1 MSKLQKIGAA
11 ALIAL
16 LAIAGWGLWATQQST
31 APVQAVK
38 TNALLPAASRK
49 SAVPII
55 DQNTYFTAQH
65 LARLANT
72 PDEQPFA
79 QAAVQV
85 ADHELDLAFAAV
97 LRYLEANP
105 PPLSAEATRIQ
116 QHLDNLQKVLAADSD
131 SLKRLQAQLAQASD
145 AEKPAIQDRLDLLQ
159 SQVELEQ
166 DEVQEANNDL
176 MQAGGNQHQRI
187 QMMQQEH
194 QTLQRNA
201 AAAPPVAAASPLG
214 TLRGMFGKIREWLT
228 LHRKDRWLRE
238 AQQQAAN
245 SATLLASERAQI
257 AAQLAA
263 DKARIPE
270 FSEHKQHVL
279 ASQAP
284 SATATQPAP
293 GPQTAHAA
301 STAPVTHAPPKTR
314 AASTAQPAPVTS
326 PAPTS
331 AAPSSATP
339 ATNAAPKTLLELT
352 RQMAAEQRR
361 LTLRDERITD
371 RRRLAEIYG
380 QWEAVVGAQA
390 RTVLHEILTGALIV
404 LAALLLLLVADHW
417 LERLLSR
424 ARIDRRQ
431 LATLHSVVGVSLQ
444 LVGLLVIVLVLIGL
458 PGQIGTMLGIVGAG
472 LTVALKDFIVAFI
485 GWFVLMG
492 RNGIRLGD
500 WVEINGVSGEVVE
513 LNMFH
518 TVLLETGNWT
528 DAGHPTGR
536 RVTFTNSFA
545 IGNHYF
551 NFSTSGQWLWD
562 ELTVVVPYDRDPHA
576 IADAL
581 QKEVTE
587 ATAKDA
593 SSAEQEWRR
602 AARGRGVSFSLAP
615 ALAIRPSASGSGV
628 DIALRYVTRANER
641 LALRSKLYQSAV
653 QLLAQHPE
661 RRAVT
666 G

>member
-11 ALIAL
+11 VLIAL
-16 LAIAGWGLWATQQST
+16 LVMAAWGLWATQQST

-72 PDEQPFA
+72 PDEQPLA

-105 PPLSAEATRIQ
+105 PPLSPEASQIQ
-116 QHLDNLQKVLAADSD
+116 QHLDNLQKVLAADTD
-131 SLKRLQAQLAQASD
+131 SLKRLQTQLAQASD
-145 AEKPAIQDRLDLLQ
+145 AEKPTIQDRVDLLQ

-194 QTLQRNA
+194 QTMQRNA
-201 AAAPPVAAASPLG
+201 AASPIAAASSLG
-214 TLRGMFGKIREWLT
+214 TLRGMVGKIREWLT
-228 LHRKDRWLRE
+228 LHRKDRWLGE
-238 AQQQAAN
+238 AQQQAAT
-245 SATLLASERAQI
+245 SAHLLASERAQI

-263 DKARIPE
+263 DKARMPE
-270 FSEHKQHVL
+270 FSEHRQRVL
-279 ASQAP
+279 ASPAP
-284 SATATQPAP
+284 PVTGSAPAQSSHPGHAAAAAPATHAAPAAQSAPATPQPA
-293 GPQTAHAA
+293 G
-301 STAPVTHAPPKTR
+301 VG
-314 AASTAQPAPVTS
+314 
-326 PAPTS
+326 S
-331 AAPSSATP
+331 AAPATAGAP
-339 ATNAAPKTLLELT
+339 PAPKTLLELT

-380 QWEAVVGAQA
+380 QWEAVVGGQA
-390 RTVLHEILTGALIV
+390 RAALHEILAGALIV

-417 LERLLSR
+417 IERLVSR

-431 LATLHSVVGVSLQ
+431 LATLRGVIGVSLQ
-444 LVGLLVIVLVLIGL
+444 LIGLLVIALVLIGL

-472 LTVALKDFIVAFI
+472 LTVALKDFIVAFV

-545 IGNHYF
+545 IGGHYF

-576 IADAL
+576 IADTL

-587 ATAKDA
+587 ATAKDVNQ
-593 SSAEQEWRR
+593 AEEEWRR
-602 AARGRGVSFSLAP
+602 AARGRGVSFSLQP
-615 ALAIRPSASGSGV
+615 AIAIRPSTGGSGV
-628 DIALRYVTRANER
+628 EIALRYVTRASER
-641 LALRSKLYQSAV
+641 LALRAKLYQSAV

-661 RRAVT
+661 KRAAT

>member
-1 MSKLQKIGAA
+1 MSRLQKIGAA
-11 ALIAL
+11 VLIAL
-16 LAIAGWGLWATQQST
+16 LAAAGWGLWVTQQST

-38 TNALLPAASRK
+38 ANALFPASERK

-65 LARLANT
+65 LARLATT
-72 PDEQPFA
+72 PDEQPLA
-79 QAAVQV
+79 QAAMQV

-105 PPLSAEATRIQ
+105 PPLSPEASQIQ
-116 QHLDNLQKVLAADSD
+116 QRLDNLQKVLGSDTETLKHLRSQLGQAAD
-131 SLKRLQAQLAQASD
+131 AG
-145 AEKPAIQDRLDLLQ
+145 KPAIQDRIDLLQ

-166 DEVQEANNDL
+166 DEVQEASNDL

-187 QMMQQEH
+187 QMMQQQH
-194 QTLQRNA
+194 QAMERNA
-201 AAAPPVAAASPLG
+201 AALSAPPASPLG
-214 TLRGMFGKIREWLT
+214 TLRGMVGKISQWLT

-238 AQQQAAN
+238 AQQQVAT
-245 SATLLASERAQI
+245 SATLLAQERAQI

-263 DKARIPE
+263 DRAR
-270 FSEHKQHVL
+270 V
-279 ASQAP
+279 ASP
-284 SATATQPAP
+284 RATQPEPAAP
-293 GPQTAHAA
+293 QPTGLARAPAP
-301 STAPVTHAPPKTR
+301 STTPFVNAPPG
-314 AASTAQPAPVTS
+314 
-326 PAPTS
+326 
-331 AAPSSATP
+331 
-339 ATNAAPKTLLELT
+339 TLLDLT
-352 RQMAAEQRR
+352 RRIAAEQRR
-361 LTLRDERITD
+361 LTLRDERIAD
-371 RRRLAEIYG
+371 RRRLAEVYG
-380 QWEAVVGAQA
+380 QWDVVVSGQA
-390 RTVLHEILTGALIV
+390 RAALHEILTDAFIV

-417 LERLLSR
+417 VERLLAR

-431 LATLHSVVGVSLQ
+431 LATLRSVVGVALQ
-444 LVGLLVIVLVLIGL
+444 LVGLLVIVLVLVGL

-472 LTVALKDFIVAFI
+472 LTVALKDFIVAFV

-528 DAGHPTGR
+528 TAGHPTGR

-587 ATAKDA
+587 ATAKDVTE
-593 SSAEQEWRR
+593 AELEWRR
-602 AARGRGVSFSLAP
+602 AARGRGLSFSLQP
-615 ALAIRPSASGSGV
+615 AIAIRPSAGGSGV

-641 LALRSKLYQSAV
+641 LALRAKLYQSAV
-653 QLLAQHPE
+653 RLLAQRPE
-661 RRAVT
+661 RRAIA

>member
-11 ALIAL
+11 VLIAL
-16 LAIAGWGLWATQQST
+16 LAAAGWGLWVTQQST
-31 APVQAVK
+31 APVVALK
-38 TNALLPAASRK
+38 ANALLPASSHK

-55 DQNTYFTAQH
+55 DQNTYFTAQR
-65 LARLANT
+65 LARFATT
-72 PDEQPFA
+72 PDEQPLA

-105 PPLSAEATRIQ
+105 PPLSAQASQIQ
-116 QHLDNLQKVLAADSD
+116 QRLDNLQKLLGADTEA
-131 SLKRLQAQLAQASD
+131 LKRLQAQLAQASD
-145 AEKPAIQDRLDLLQ
+145 AEKPAIQDRVDLIQ

-194 QTLQRNA
+194 EAMQRNA
-201 AAAPPVAAASPLG
+201 AASPAAPVSPLG
-214 TLRGMFGKIREWLT
+214 TLRGMVGGIRQWLT
-228 LHRKDRWLRE
+228 LQRKDRWLRE
-238 AQQQAAN
+238 AQQQVATSAN
-245 SATLLASERAQI
+245 LLASERAQI

-270 FSEHKQHVL
+270 FSEHKQRAL
-279 ASQAP
+279 AAP
-284 SATATQPAP
+284 APAATAAQSAP
-293 GPQTAHAA
+293 GVRPGHA
-301 STAPVTHAPPKTR
+301 
-314 AASTAQPAPVTS
+314 S
-326 PAPTS
+326 PAAHP
-331 AAPSSATP
+331 ASATP
-339 ATNAAPKTLLELT
+339 QPTGVAPASSANADSGSAPKTLLELT

-361 LTLRDERITD
+361 LTLRDERIAD

-380 QWEAVVGAQA
+380 QWEAVVAGQV
-390 RTVLHEILTGALIV
+390 RTALHEILTGALVV

-417 LERLLSR
+417 LERLLAR
-424 ARIDRRQ
+424 TRIDRRQ
-431 LATLHSVVGVSLQ
+431 LATLRSVVGVTLQ

-458 PGQIGTMLGIVGAG
+458 PAQIGTMLGIVGAG

-587 ATAKDA
+587 ATAKDVTN
-593 SSAEQEWRR
+593 AEQEWRR
-602 AARGRGVSFSLAP
+602 AARGRGVNFSLQP
-615 ALAIRPSASGSGV
+615 AIAIRPSAGGSGV

-641 LALRSKLYQSAV
+641 LALRAKLYQAAV
-653 QLLAQHPE
+653 QLLAQRPE
-661 RRAVT
+661 RRAIA

>member
-1 MSKLQKIGAA
+1 MSKLQNIGAA
-11 ALIAL
+11 VLIAL
-16 LAIAGWGLWATQQST
+16 LAAAGWGLWVTQPS
-31 APVQAVK
+31 AGPVQAVRM
-38 TNALLPAASRK
+38 NALLPASSHK

-55 DQNTYFTAQH
+55 DQNTYFTAQR
-65 LARLANT
+65 LARFATT
-72 PDEQPFA
+72 PDEQPLG

-105 PPLSAEATRIQ
+105 PPLSKEASQIQ
-116 QHLDNLQKVLAADSD
+116 QRLDNLQKVLSADTET
-131 SLKRLQAQLAQASD
+131 LKRVQSQLAQAPD
-145 AEKPAIQDRLDLLQ
+145 AEKPGIQDRVDLLQ
-159 SQVELEQ
+159 SQVELGQ

-194 QTLQRNA
+194 QSMQRNA
-201 AAAPPVAAASPLG
+201 AASPASPPSPLG
-214 TLRGMFGKIREWLT
+214 TLRGMVGGIRQWLA
-228 LHRKDRWLRE
+228 LHRKDRWLHE
-238 AQQQAAN
+238 AQQQAAT
-245 SATLLASERAQI
+245 SANLLASERAQI

-270 FSEHKQHVL
+270 FSRGAHT
-279 ASQAP
+279 AP
-284 SATATQPAP
+284 ATQPA
-293 GPQTAHAA
+293 
-301 STAPVTHAPPKTR
+301 
-314 AASTAQPAPVTS
+314 AQPAPAAR
-326 PAPTS
+326 PAPS
-331 AAPSSATP
+331 GVAPASPATP
-339 ATNAAPKTLLELT
+339 AADAAPTTLLELT
-352 RQMAAEQRR
+352 RRMAAEQRR
-361 LTLRDERITD
+361 LTLRDERISD
-371 RRRLAEIYG
+371 RRRLAGIYG
-380 QWEAVVGAQA
+380 QWEAVVAGQA
-390 RTVLHEILTGALIV
+390 RAALHEILTGALIV

-417 LERLLSR
+417 LERLLAR
-424 ARIDRRQ
+424 ARIERRQ
-431 LATLHSVVGVSLQ
+431 LATLRSLVGVSLQ

-458 PGQIGTMLGIVGAG
+458 PGQVGTMLGIVGAG
-472 LTVALKDFIVAFI
+472 LTVALKDFIVAFV

-576 IADAL
+576 IADTL

-587 ATAKDA
+587 ATAKDVTN
-593 SSAEQEWRR
+593 AEQEWRR
-602 AARGRGVSFSLAP
+602 AARGRGVSFSVQP
-615 ALAIRPSASGSGV
+615 AIAIRPSVGGTGV
-628 DIALRYVTRANER
+628 EITLRYVTRANER
-641 LALRSKLYQSAV
+641 LALRAKLYQSAV
-653 QLLAQHPE
+653 QLLAQRPE
-661 RRAVT
+661 RRAVA

>member
-1 MSKLQKIGAA
+1 MSKLQKVGAA
-11 ALIAL
+11 VLIAL
-16 LAIAGWGLWATQQST
+16 LAISAWGLWATQQSM

-65 LARLANT
+65 LARLATT
-72 PDEQPFA
+72 PDEQPLA

-105 PPLSAEATRIQ
+105 PPLSPEATQIQ
-116 QHLDNLQKVLAADSD
+116 QHLDNLQKLLAADTD

-145 AEKPAIQDRLDLLQ
+145 AEKPPIQDRVDLLQ

-194 QTLQRNA
+194 QTMQRNA
-201 AAAPPVAAASPLG
+201 AASSVAASSPLG
-214 TLRGMFGKIREWLT
+214 TLRGMVGKIREWLT

-238 AQQQAAN
+238 AQRQAAT
-245 SATLLASERAQI
+245 SANLLASERAQI

-270 FSEHKQHVL
+270 FSEHRQRVL
-279 ASQAP
+279 AAP
-284 SATATQPAP
+284 APPVTATAPAQSAHP
-293 GPQTAHAA
+293 GHAA
-301 STAPVTHAPPKTR
+301 AAAPVTHAAP
-314 AASTAQPAPVTS
+314 AAQPAPATPQ
-326 PAPTS
+326 PAGTGS
-331 AAPSSATP
+331 AAPVAAGAP
-339 ATNAAPKTLLELT
+339 AAPKTLLELT

-380 QWEAVVGAQA
+380 QWEAVVSGQA
-390 RTVLHEILTGALIV
+390 RTALHEILAGALIV

-417 LERLLSR
+417 IERLVTR

-431 LATLHSVVGVSLQ
+431 LATLRGVIGVSLQ
-444 LVGLLVIVLVLIGL
+444 LIGLLVIALVLIGL

-472 LTVALKDFIVAFI
+472 LTVALKDFIVAFV

-545 IGNHYF
+545 IGSHYF

-581 QKEVTE
+581 QKEVTA
-587 ATAKDA
+587 ATAKDV
-593 SSAEQEWRR
+593 SQAEEEWRR
-602 AARGRGVSFSLAP
+602 AARGRGVSFSLQP
-615 ALAIRPSASGSGV
+615 AIAIRPSTGGSGV
-628 DIALRYVTRANER
+628 DVALRYVTRANER
-641 LALRSKLYQSAV
+641 LALRAKLYQSAV

-661 RRAVT
+661 RRTAT

>member
-1 MSKLQKIGAA
+1 MSKLQNIGAA
-11 ALIAL
+11 VLIAL
-16 LAIAGWGLWATQQST
+16 LAAAGWGLWITQPS
-31 APVQAVK
+31 AGPVQAVRM
-38 TNALLPAASRK
+38 NALLPASSHK

-55 DQNTYFTAQH
+55 DQNTYFTAQR
-65 LARLANT
+65 LARFATT
-72 PDEQPFA
+72 PDEQPLA

-105 PPLSAEATRIQ
+105 PPLSKEASQIQ
-116 QHLDNLQKVLAADSD
+116 QRLDNLQKVLSADTEA
-131 SLKRLQAQLAQASD
+131 LKRVQSQLAQAPD
-145 AEKPAIQDRLDLLQ
+145 AEKPGIQDRVDLLQ
-159 SQVELEQ
+159 SQVELGQ

-194 QTLQRNA
+194 QSMQRNA
-201 AAAPPVAAASPLG
+201 AASPASPPSPLG
-214 TLRGMFGKIREWLT
+214 TLRGMVGGIRQWLA
-228 LHRKDRWLRE
+228 LHRKDRWLHE
-238 AQQQAAN
+238 AQQQAAT
-245 SATLLASERAQI
+245 SANLLASERAQI

-270 FSEHKQHVL
+270 FSRGAHT
-279 ASQAP
+279 AP
-284 SATATQPAP
+284 ATQPAHAAQPAHATQPAP
-293 GPQTAHAA
+293 ATQPAHA
-301 STAPVTHAPPKTR
+301 TQPAPAPQPAHA
-314 AASTAQPAPVTS
+314 AQPAPAAQASPSGVAPAS
-326 PAPTS
+326 PAIAAAD
-331 AAPSSATP
+331 AAPT
-339 ATNAAPKTLLELT
+339 TLLELT
-352 RQMAAEQRR
+352 RRMAAEQRR
-361 LTLRDERITD
+361 LTLRDERISD
-371 RRRLAEIYG
+371 RRRLAGIYG
-380 QWEAVVGAQA
+380 RWEAIVAGQA
-390 RTVLHEILTGALIV
+390 RAALHEILTGALIV

-417 LERLLSR
+417 LERLLAR
-424 ARIDRRQ
+424 ARIERRQ
-431 LATLHSVVGVSLQ
+431 LATLRSLVGVSLQ

-458 PGQIGTMLGIVGAG
+458 PGQVGTMLGIVGAG
-472 LTVALKDFIVAFI
+472 LTVALKDFIVAFV

-576 IADAL
+576 IADTL

-587 ATAKDA
+587 ATAKDVTN
-593 SSAEQEWRR
+593 AEQEWRR
-602 AARGRGVSFSLAP
+602 AARGRGVSFSVQP
-615 ALAIRPSASGSGV
+615 AIAIRPSVGGSGV
-628 DIALRYVTRANER
+628 EIALRYVTRANER
-641 LALRSKLYQSAV
+641 LALRAKLYQSAV
-653 QLLAQHPE
+653 QLLAQRPE
-661 RRAVT
+661 RRAVA

>member
-11 ALIAL
+11 VLIAL
-16 LAIAGWGLWATQQST
+16 LVVAGWGLWATQQST

-38 TNALLPAASRK
+38 TNALLPASSRK

-72 PDEQPFA
+72 PDEQPLA

-105 PPLSAEATRIQ
+105 PPLSPEASQIQ
-116 QHLDNLQKVLAADSD
+116 QHLDNLQKVLAADTD
-131 SLKRLQAQLAQASD
+131 SLKRLQSQLGQASD
-145 AEKPAIQDRLDLLQ
+145 AEKPAIQDRMDLLQ

-194 QTLQRNA
+194 QTMQRNA
-201 AAAPPVAAASPLG
+201 AAASPVSAATPLG
-214 TLRGMFGKIREWLT
+214 ALRGLVGKIREWLT
-228 LHRKDRWLRE
+228 LHGKDRWLRE
-238 AQQQAAN
+238 AQQQAAT
-245 SATLLASERAQI
+245 SANLLASERAQI

-263 DKARIPE
+263 DKARVPE
-270 FSEHKQHVL
+270 FSEHRQRVL
-279 ASQAP
+279 AP
-284 SATATQPAP
+284 SAPSVTATEPAQGLHP
-293 GPQTAHAA
+293 GHAA
-301 STAPVTHAPPKTR
+301 SAAPATHA
-314 AASTAQPAPVTS
+314 
-326 PAPTS
+326 APTTQALPPTPQTSGIAPAS
-331 AAPSSATP
+331 AATP
-339 ATNAAPKTLLELT
+339 GANAAPKTLLELT

-380 QWEAVVGAQA
+380 QWEAVVGGQA
-390 RTVLHEILTGALIV
+390 RTALHEILAGALIV

-417 LERLLSR
+417 IERLLSR

-431 LATLHSVVGVSLQ
+431 LATLRGVVGVSLQ
-444 LVGLLVIVLVLIGL
+444 LIGLLVIVLVLIGL

-472 LTVALKDFIVAFI
+472 LTVALKDFIVAFV

-545 IGNHYF
+545 IGGHYF

-576 IADAL
+576 IADTL

-587 ATAKDA
+587 ATAKDV
-593 SSAEQEWRR
+593 SQAEQEWRR
-602 AARGRGVSFSLAP
+602 AARGRGVSFSLQP
-615 ALAIRPSASGSGV
+615 AIAIRPSTGGSGV
-628 DIALRYVTRANER
+628 EIALRYVTRANER
-641 LALRSKLYQSAV
+641 LALRAKLYQSAV

-661 RRAVT
+661 RRAAA

>member
-11 ALIAL
+11 VLIAL

-105 PPLSAEATRIQ
+105 PPLSPEATQIQ
-116 QHLDNLQKVLAADSD
+116 QHLDNLQKVLAADTD
-131 SLKRLQAQLAQASD
+131 SLKRLQAQLGQASD

-187 QMMQQEH
+187 QTMQQEH
-194 QTLQRNA
+194 QTLQRDA
-201 AAAPPVAAASPLG
+201 AATSPVAAASPLG
-214 TLRGMFGKIREWLT
+214 TLRGMFGKLRQWLT

-238 AQQQAAN
+238 AQQQATN
-245 SATLLASERAQI
+245 SANLLASERAQI

-279 ASQAP
+279 ASQGLPA
-284 SATATQPAP
+284 AAAQPAP
-293 GPQTAHAA
+293 APQSAHAA
-301 STAPVTHAPPKTR
+301 STA
-314 AASTAQPAPVTS
+314 
-326 PAPTS
+326 
-331 AAPSSATP
+331 P

-404 LAALLLLLVADHW
+404 LTALLLLLVADHW

-602 AARGRGVSFSLAP
+602 AARGRGVNFSLQP
-615 ALAIRPSASGSGV
+615 AIAIRPSTGGSGV

-653 QLLAQHPE
+653 QLLAQHSE
-661 RRAVT
+661 KRAVT
-666 G
+666 S